1 MSVVTNYTALL
12 SNSTWSGGSSGQ
24 SVTLTYSFSTSA
36 TPFLQTTNVAA
47 AQTFSPLTEA
57 EKADVRRA
65 LGEWAAVSGISFHEV
80 KATQGELTFGAYR
93 LTSLGAA
100 ANVAGLGNYP
110 TSGTYRDAFTMPHI
124 WPGYSSVGGDVYL
137 DTSYQTNPGLFYDF
151 LHIAVHEIGHALGLK
166 HPFDTPG
173 DTLAA
178 PLDNG
183 DQTVMSYTGDRNGT
197 LGPLD
202 IAAIRS
208 MYGTTPGAGPVGQAW
223 NAATESVTLVGSTGA
238 DALVGTGGNDLIYS
252 IGGQDAVVGGE
263 GDDTIYASGVPI
275 EVNGGPGNDLAVTG
289 LAYSPSVRVSGT
301 ASSTTVTCPGGVQ
314 TYEDVE
320 TLAFTNGTY
329 NTTTGLFTAA
339 VIGSRDGTTGTS
351 AAINPA
357 APAAG
362 SPNYLQW
369 AYVYAGSDDIALSTQ
384 MPNVFL
390 HAGAGTDAIQVS
402 SGQNVLDGGLGSNFL
417 TGGSGLDTF
426 FTDSRAPGTV
436 WNTIRNFHAGDAA
449 TLWGFTP
456 GVSTY
461 RWDTATSGAAG
472 SEGATLRANIVGG
485 NGRTGDGIDA
495 SITFSG
501 LSLNQAQH
509 LQFATGTQG
518 AGSYLYVF
526 NPGV

>member
-1 MSVVTNYTALL
+1 M
-12 SNSTWSGGSSGQ
+12 
-24 SVTLTYSFSTSA
+24 
-36 TPFLQTTNVAA
+36 AA
-47 AQTFSPLTEA
+47 
-57 EKADVRRA
+57 
-65 LGEWAAVSGISFHEV
+65 
-80 KATQGELTFGAYR
+80 
-93 LTSLGAA
+93 
-100 ANVAGLGNYP
+100 
-110 TSGTYRDAFTMPHI
+110 
-124 WPGYSSVGGDVYL
+124 
-137 DTSYQTNPGLFYDF
+137 
-151 LHIAVHEIGHALGLK
+151 
-166 HPFDTPG
+166 
-173 DTLAA
+173 
-178 PLDNG
+178 
-183 DQTVMSYTGDRNGT
+183 
-197 LGPLD
+197 
-202 IAAIRS
+202 
-208 MYGTTPGAGPVGQAW
+208 
-223 NAATESVTLVGSTGA
+223 
-238 DALVGTGGNDLIYS
+238 
-252 IGGQDAVVGGE
+252 GE
-263 GDDTIYASGVPI
+263 GDDTIYASGAPI
-275 EVNGGPGNDLAVTG
+275 EVNGGPGNDLAFTG
-289 LAYSPSVRVSGT
+289 LTYSPSMGVYGST
-301 ASSTTVTCPGGVQ
+301 SSTTVTCPGGVQ
-314 TYEDVE
+314 TYDDVE

-329 NTTTGLFTAA
+329 NTATGVFTAA
-339 VIGSRDGTTGTS
+339 VIGSRDGTTGAS

-369 AYVYAGSDDIALSTQ
+369 AYVYAGGDDVALSTQ

-456 GVSTY
+456 GVSSY
-461 RWDTATSGAAG
+461 RWDTAPSGAAG

-501 LSLNQAQH
+501 LSLEQARH

-518 AGSYLYVF
+518 AGSYLYIV